1 MKDRDDMLH
10 AIAEKTNAARPGWG
24 TRGILAAAK
33 RVQEDIPLEWIEAAF
48 IYGAKTRRD
57 QRSPWFLAEWGDH
70 WEKTKPRT
78 PQQTLNR
85 GPLCAVCQRTKEVHD
100 RCESLVAPK
109 DRHDFETEPDR
120 QARIRAE
127 HVQRTSGRPDS
138 IPDLLSGLGGWPS

>member
-1 MKDRDDMLH
+1 MADRDAMMMNIANEVH
-10 AIAEKTNAARPGWG
+10 AVRPAWDVS
-24 TRGILAAAK
+24 GILAALK
-33 RVQEDIPLEWIEAAF
+33 KIPADRDPDWIRAA
-48 IYGAKTRRD
+48 A
-57 QRSPWFLAEWGDH
+57 LAASKNRIIRWPAVIPMDGDH